1 MEISIKINKDGLSTE
16 ECTDLAEC
24 LETFNTDDI
33 IGLLEGNEHKF
44 TIGKD
49 TILKIKRKYGN

>member
-1 MEISIKINKDGLSTE
+1 MELSIKINKDALSTD
-16 ECTDLAEC
+16 ECYELAEC
-24 LETFNTDDI
+24 LESFNTDDI

-49 TILKIKRKYGN
+49 TTVRVKRKYNN

>member
-33 IGLLEGNEHKF
+33 ISLLECDEHRF
-44 TIGKD
+44 IICKD
-49 TILKIKRKYGN
+49 TIVKIKRTYNN